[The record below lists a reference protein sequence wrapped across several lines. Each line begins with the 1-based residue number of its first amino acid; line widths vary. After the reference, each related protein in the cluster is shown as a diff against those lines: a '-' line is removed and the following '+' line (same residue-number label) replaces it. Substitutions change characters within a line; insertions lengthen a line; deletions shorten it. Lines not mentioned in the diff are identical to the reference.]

1 MSADDLTSVFLS
13 PTPPGCR
20 AAAKVYPPDAC
31 LMRDTRRR
39 QRAVSRQREENATV
53 PEGQETAETCL
64 QEAAASEAGRRL
76 EPVAGGRV
84 DEDRLQPAAI
94 FCGGWRRWT
103 LVDRSAWSHGEL
115 KATVLSRMW
124 SVVYASWPTAPA
136 PR

>member
-1 MSADDLTSVFLS
+1 
-13 PTPPGCR
+13 
-20 AAAKVYPPDAC
+20 
-31 LMRDTRRR
+31 MRDTRRR

-103 LVDRSAWSHGEL
+103 LVDRSAGSHGEL